1 MKLHKVKKGIL
12 IFCFFISICLNWIF
26 FIKTE
31 KKGKSFQYL
40 IDLIEKIGLDIQKS
54 KRVSEKNIEEIAWIV
69 QKTNPDLSI
78 SLIQDLLKLNPD
90 NLFLIIQL
98 ASIYDSNGYTDKAIT
113 LLENVLSRLKKEEVD
128 YQYFVFLGSLYEKRG
143 NIEKAYEWYKKG
155 LENWP
160 VYYLKGKKSGWLI
173 ISNKKRKQLERH
185 CKKLLKKLKMN
196 KNIDSFYFI
205 DLLKK
210 CVV

>member
-1 MKLHKVKKGIL
+1 MERRIRKIKIFLFL
-12 IFCFFISICLNWIF
+12 IFLSICLNWIF
-26 FIKTE
+26 FIKIQQKE
-31 KKGKSFQYL
+31 KSFQYL
-40 IDLIEKIGLDIQKS
+40 VNLIEKIGLDIQKN

-78 SLIQDLLKLNPD
+78 SLLQDLLKLNPD

-98 ASIYDSNGYTDKAIT
+98 ASIYDLNGYTDKAIT

-160 VYYLKGKKSGWLI
+160 VYDLKREKSKWPI
-173 ISNKKRKQLERH
+173 ISNKQRKQLEKH
-185 CKKLLKKLKMN
+185 CRKLKKKLKTNNM
-196 KNIDSFYFI
+196 
-205 DLLKK
+205 
-210 CVV
+210 

>member
-1 MKLHKVKKGIL
+1 MERRIRKIKIFLFL
-12 IFCFFISICLNWIF
+12 IFLSICLNWIF
-26 FIKTE
+26 FIKIQ
-31 KKGKSFQYL
+31 KKEKSFQYL
-40 IDLIEKIGLDIQKS
+40 MNLIEKIGLDIQKS
-54 KRVSEKNIEEIAWIV
+54 KRVSEKNIIEIAWIV

-78 SLIQDLLKLNPD
+78 SLMQDLLKLNPD

-113 LLENVLSRLKKEEVD
+113 LLENILSELKKEEVD

-160 VYYLKGKKSGWLI
+160 VYDLKREKSKWPI
-173 ISNKKRKQLERH
+173 ISNKQRKQLEKHYR
-185 CKKLLKKLKMN
+185 KLKKKLKTNNM
-196 KNIDSFYFI
+196 
-205 DLLKK
+205 
-210 CVV
+210 

>member
-1 MKLHKVKKGIL
+1 MFMFNSLLKKLFEKVKLHKISITFLSFLFL
-12 IFCFFISICLNWIF
+12 IIIFLSICLNWIF
-26 FIKTE
+26 FIKIQQKE
-31 KKGKSFQYL
+31 KSFQYL
-40 IDLIEKIGLDIQKS
+40 VNLIEKIGLDIQKN

-78 SLIQDLLKLNPD
+78 SLLQDLLKLNPD

-160 VYYLKGKKSGWLI
+160 VYDLKREKSKWPI
-173 ISNKKRKQLERH
+173 ISNKQRKQLEKH
-185 CKKLLKKLKMN
+185 CRKLKTNNM
-196 KNIDSFYFI
+196 
-205 DLLKK
+205 
-210 CVV
+210 